1 MEALSSMCQWSHLDM
16 QAVPWLFWVS
26 FSHLEFDLGGRKT
39 VILRCRST
47 LRRIFLVFSKSITH
61 SYNPLPHFPKGRTS
75 KQAALGAE
83 QQRTQVMSMRN
94 HVGSLALLFGLRI
107 PELWIRWL
115 TDVQSWVA
123 QALAVGEASM
133 CSSD

>member
-1 MEALSSMCQWSHLDM
+1 
-16 QAVPWLFWVS
+16 
-26 FSHLEFDLGGRKT
+26 
-39 VILRCRST
+39 
-47 LRRIFLVFSKSITH
+47 
-61 SYNPLPHFPKGRTS
+61 
-75 KQAALGAE
+75 
-83 QQRTQVMSMRN
+83 MSMRN